1 MIGHRAAGS
10 LYYDV
15 MNKNQLVTYLERIDA
30 ALRDEAILYIYGSA
44 AFILLDEPE
53 RTSLDIDVAAPYCRL
68 DERAF
73 RDAAARAGLPVN
85 PEPDTTSDHFEW
97 ISSLRLCLPK
107 PSADSDIMLWRGQ
120 RLIVK
125 TGAIPAL
132 IASKLIRYDAVDR
145 SDAQY
150 LLSQHAV
157 AFNDVAAA
165 VRSLPP
171 PFNQDTVVLDNL
183 ENLRSDMTV
192 WIGSPA

>member
-1 MIGHRAAGS
+1 
-10 LYYDV
+10 
-15 MNKNQLVTYLERIDA
+15 MNKHQLMTYLERIDA
-30 ALRDEAILYIYGSA
+30 ALHEEAILYIYGSA

-53 RTSLDIDVAAPYCRL
+53 RTSLDVDVAAPYCRV

-73 RDAAARAGLPVN
+73 REAASIAGLPVN
-85 PEPDTTSDHFEW
+85 PEPDTAGDHIEW

-107 PSADSDIMLWRGQ
+107 PAADSDIVLWRG
-120 RLIVK
+120 RNLTVK

-132 IASKLIRYDAVDR
+132 IASKLVRYDAVDR
-145 SDAQY
+145 SDVQY

-171 PFNQDTVVLDNL
+171 PFDQDTVVLENLDNL
-183 ENLRSDMTV
+183 RNDMTV